1 MTRYK
6 NDARL
11 VREEQ
16 EIQELEKKTE
26 SVNTESENTEQKT
39 LSFEEET
46 FKKRYGDLRR
56 YNQQLISEK
65 DARIRELETQLAN
78 LPTGP
83 QFPKTK
89 EELEG
94 WRSKYP
100 DVFAHIQTMILQNN
114 QELENKYKR
123 GLEQV
128 KQIEDQINRDK
139 AVAELNRL
147 HPDFFNKILPDPKF
161 KEWAE
166 AQPAWMIDAL
176 NGWDAIAASRV
187 IDLYKADMGIFA
199 QKEKPAPSRREAAES
214 VTRTVPSGPDMSSD
228 KPKYKES
235 QIEKMSAREYEKLED
250 DIMEAFRTGRIEY
263 DLTGAAR

>member
-11 VREEQ
+11 VRED
-16 EIQELEKKTE
+16 QELEELESKKVEDTKE
-26 SVNTESENTEQKT
+26 EAEEKE

-56 YNQQLISEK
+56 YNQQLVSEK
-65 DARIRELETQLAN
+65 DNRIKELEQQLSSMS
-78 LPTGP
+78 TGP

-89 EELEG
+89 EELDG
-94 WRSKYP
+94 WKSKYP
-100 DVFAHIQTMILQNN
+100 DVFGHIQTMILQNN
-114 QELENKYKR
+114 QELDTKYKK

-139 AVAELNRL
+139 AIAALNRL

-166 AQPAWMIDAL
+166 AQPAWMIDSL
-176 NGWDAIAASRV
+176 NGWDAIAAGRV
-187 IDLYKADMGIFA
+187 IDLYKADMGLYT
-199 QKEKPAPSRREAAES
+199 KEKQKVDSKREAAEN
-214 VTRTVPSGPDMSSD
+214 VTRKVSSGPDMSSD
-228 KPKYKES
+228 RPKYKES
-235 QIEKMSAREYEKLED
+235 QIEKMSAREYERLED

-263 DLTGAAR
+263 DVTGAAR